1 MIYNQFGRGKRYG
14 TEQALTVKCKQVM
27 SVFDMNTQACA
38 YGYIS

>member
-27 SVFDMNTQACA
+27 SVCDT
-38 YGYIS
+38 